1 MERAG
6 IPIDVRNRS
15 QIVERREEAASYIA
29 TRDEIFQLVKCWYRR
44 IVDGALCF
52 FFCGVPD
59 PDAKRYCWSRIS
71 RADAAIGKEA
81 VDAAI
86 GEAREECKR
95 KFNNDRVWEI
105 LWNGT
110 EEEKAALEGC
120 SEYYWADAV
129 VPANEEAVPAAGNGS
144 PQSVGK

>member
-1 MERAG
+1 M
-6 IPIDVRNRS
+6 
-15 QIVERREEAASYIA
+15 EEAPSYVA
-29 TRDEIFQLVKCWYRR
+29 TRDEVFQLVKCWYGR
-44 IVDGALCF
+44 ILDGALCF

-59 PDAKRYCWSRIS
+59 PDAKRYCWSRID

-105 LWNGT
+105 LWHGT
-110 EEEKAALEGC
+110 EEEKAVLEGC
-120 SEYYWADAV
+120 SSCYWLDPGI
-129 VPANEEAVPAAGNGS
+129 PASRETAPAAGNGS
-144 PQSVGK
+144 TPSVGK

>member
-1 MERAG
+1 M
-6 IPIDVRNRS
+6 
-15 QIVERREEAASYIA
+15 EEAPSYVA
-29 TRDEIFQLVKCWYRR
+29 TCDEVFQLVKCWYKR
-44 IVDGALCF
+44 ILDGTLCF
-52 FFCGVPD
+52 FSCGVAD
-59 PDAKRYCWSRIS
+59 PDAKRYCWRRID

-86 GEAREECKR
+86 AKVREEFK
-95 KFNNDRVWEI
+95 KSFNNDRVWEI
-105 LWNGT
+105 LWHGT

>member
-1 MERAG
+1 M
-6 IPIDVRNRS
+6 
-15 QIVERREEAASYIA
+15 EEAPSYVA
-29 TRDEIFQLVKCWYRR
+29 TCDEVFQLVKCWYKR
-44 IVDGALCF
+44 ILDGALCF

-59 PDAKRYCWSRIS
+59 PHSKRYCWSRID

-105 LWNGT
+105 LWHGT
-110 EEEKAALEGC
+110 EEEKAALEGRSNYYRLDPGIPA
-120 SEYYWADAV
+120 SEETA
-129 VPANEEAVPAAGNGS
+129 PAAGNGS
-144 PQSVGK
+144 TPSVGK